1 MESIVKLFKAIVP
14 LVDDPAFESSFNSKI
29 VHLNN
34 MKPLKCTL
42 IWILNIEFS

>member
-1 MESIVKLFKAIVP
+1 MESIVKLFEAIVP

-34 MKPLKCTL
+34 IKPLKSKFYL
-42 IWILNIEFS
+42 NFEYWI